1 MKKRAS
7 GGVVRRACCLVVVT
21 RRAILSLSKEKK
33 ERERLPDD
41 AAAAAAVK
49 AALFMT
55 SFGLGGLEGPDPR
68 GGRQSDGQTG
78 GRAGAGRT
86 GGQTDSRTD
95 RRSFSG
101 GFCTSAFLGSSLL
114 YKSTTFPSLEKSAA
128 NHTKSGG
135 SVESGRRKATNDGR
149 PAGERAGER
158 ARASAKSRAIIAECL
173 ICYTSAARARG
184 GSGDY

>member
-7 GGVVRRACCLVVVT
+7 GVVRGACCLVVVT

-41 AAAAAAVK
+41 AAAAAVK

-78 GRAGAGRT
+78 GRAG
-86 GGQTDSRTD
+86 GQTDSRTD

-101 GFCTSAFLGSSLL
+101 GFCTSAFLGSSLPFFTSRQL
-114 YKSTTFPSLEKSAA
+114 FRVS
-128 NHTKSGG
+128 
-135 SVESGRRKATNDGR
+135 RKARQITQKAAAGWKVEGGKPQMMVGR
-149 PAGERAGER
+149 PASERASEGECK
-158 ARASAKSRAIIAECL
+158 KSRNNRRMSHLKAL
-173 ICYTSAARARG
+173 
-184 GSGDY
+184 

>member
-7 GGVVRRACCLVVVT
+7 GVVRGACCLVVVT

-78 GRAGAGRT
+78 GRAD
-86 GGQTDSRTD
+86 GQTLFL
-95 RRSFSG
+95 RR
-101 GFCTSAFLGSSLL
+101 FLHLCL
-114 YKSTTFPSLEKSAA
+114 PRFLPSLQVDNFSESREKRG
-128 NHTKSGG
+128 KSHKKRRLGG
-135 SVESGRRKATNDGR
+135 KWKAESHK
-149 PAGERAGER
+149 
-158 ARASAKSRAIIAECL
+158 
-173 ICYTSAARARG
+173 
-184 GSGDY
+184 